1 MINAVQGFD
10 LLHSGFQSGFGS
22 VVGLASEYRA
32 ARAHAATVQGYN
44 NLVERYNELLTT
56 STHVTERLKKAL
68 DRERAESERLR
79 RLLKNQQL

>member
-44 NLVERYNELLTT
+44 NLVERYNDLL
-56 STHVTERLKKAL
+56 
-68 DRERAESERLR
+68 
-79 RLLKNQQL
+79 